1 MRARTSREPR
11 RARSRAFFRAAA
23 ASALFFALRAG
34 AQTPSAAQEEPA
46 AQAVPV
52 AEQEPAART
61 APAAEQDP
69 AAAAVETGAP
79 EEPATAQ
86 AAEVAP
92 GDATLDALSAEL
104 DTAQPDP
111 FERMNREV
119 CRFNRGVDTVLLD
132 PVTRAYAFVVPPF
145 ARQSV
150 RNVFANLNT
159 PAALVNDLLQ
169 LEGKDAFVTVARF
182 VINST
187 MGMGGLF
194 DAASSMGLESHRAD
208 FSETLAF
215 TGVPRGPYLVLPLV
229 GPSTVR
235 DVFGSLVDLAMAPQV
250 YALPLLGFALVTGSQ
265 GMTEREEHFEG
276 MEALRESSIDYYA
289 SLRSAYLESRR

>member
-52 AEQEPAART
+52 
-61 APAAEQDP
+61 AEQDP

-119 CRFNRGVDTVLLD
+119 FRFNRGVDTVLLD

-169 LEGKDAFVTVARF
+169 LEGRDAFVTVARF

-215 TGVPRGPYLVLPLV
+215 VGVPRGPYLVLPLV

-235 DVFGSLVDLAMAPQV
+235 DGFGSLVDLAMSPQV

-265 GMTEREEHFEG
+265 GMTEREKYFEG